1 MVISNFSFEEK
12 SLNWKLQELHLN
24 KLTLLVGASGVGKTQ
39 ILNSIN
45 NLKSIA
51 DGESL
56 NGVKWSVTFKTIN
69 DLVYNWEGEFEN
81 KGISVL
87 INDDDEDDKKNKSKI
102 QYEKLYLNGDLIVSR
117 ENESIVFLGE
127 PTIKLSQQQSIVS
140 LLKEEDKVKPAYE
153 GIKKIRYSDQSNSAS
168 AARGFRFSFLNA
180 SKYSKKYDTLSKI
193 QESDLDTDLKLY
205 FVFNADPSTFEL
217 IKERFIDIFPQVE
230 DVKVAPLERFE
241 RGEIPDILKDYPYV
255 QIKEKGVE
263 HWISQNRI
271 SSGMYRTLIQLSDL
285 YLCSDGTIYLVD
297 EFENSLGI
305 NCIDE
310 ITNDILNSN
319 RNLQFIL
326 TSHHPYIIDSIP
338 YDCWKLV
345 TRTTGIV
352 KTHDL
357 SEYNFGKS
365 KHSAFMQL
373 LQLDE
378 YQTGS
383 EVE

>member
-1 MVISNFSFEEK
+1 MKYRYWIR
-12 SLNWKLQELHLN
+12 LN
-24 KLTLLVGASGVGKTQ
+24 
-39 ILNSIN
+39 
-45 NLKSIA
+45 
-51 DGESL
+51 
-56 NGVKWSVTFKTIN
+56 
-69 DLVYNWEGEFEN
+69 
-81 KGISVL
+81 
-87 INDDDEDDKKNKSKI
+87 
-102 QYEKLYLNGDLIVSR
+102 
-117 ENESIVFLGE
+117 
-127 PTIKLSQQQSIVS
+127 
-140 LLKEEDKVKPAYE
+140 
-153 GIKKIRYSDQSNSAS
+153 
-168 AARGFRFSFLNA
+168 FSFLNA
-180 SKYSKKYDTLSKI
+180 NKYAKKYDTLSKI
-193 QESDLDTDLKLY
+193 QESDVDTDLKL
-205 FVFNADPSTFEL
+205 FFASKADQKTFNI

-230 DVKVAPLERFE
+230 DVKVAPLDNFE
-241 RGEIPDILKDYPYV
+241 RGDIPEILKDYPYI

-263 HWISQNRI
+263 HWISQNRM
-271 SSGMYRTLIQLSDL
+271 SSGMFRTLIQLSDL

-352 KTHDL
+352 KTHDI

-373 LQLDE
+373 LQLEE

-383 EVE
+383 EA

>member
-1 MVISNFSFEEK
+1 MIISKFSFEEK
-12 SLNWKLQELHLN
+12 SLNWKLQEVVLN

-39 ILNSIN
+39 ILRSIN
-45 NLKSIA
+45 NLKSISE
-51 DGESL
+51 GESL
-56 NGVKWSVTFKTIN
+56 NGIKWSVQFKTIN
-69 DLVYNWEGEFEN
+69 QSTYLWEGEFEN
-81 KGISVL
+81 KGISVI
-87 INDDDEDDKKNKSKI
+87 INDEDEDDKKNKPKVVE
-102 QYEKLYLNGDLIVSR
+102 EKLFLNGELIVSR
-117 ENESIVFLGE
+117 SNDEILFMGE
-127 PTIKLSQQQSIVS
+127 PTLKLSQQQSVVH
-140 LLKEEDKVKPAYE
+140 LLKEEDKIKPAYE
-153 GIKKIRYSDQSNSAS
+153 GIKKIRFSDQSNSAS
-168 AARGFRFSFLNA
+168 SRGFNFSFLNA
-180 SKYSKKYDTLSKI
+180 NKYSKKYDTLSKI
-193 QESDLDTDLKLY
+193 QESDVHTDLKL
-205 FVFNADPSTFEL
+205 FFASKADPKTFDL

-230 DVKVAPLERFE
+230 DVKVAPLDNFE
-241 RGEIPDILKDYPYV
+241 RGDIPDILKDYPYI

-263 HWISQNRI
+263 HWISQNRM
-271 SSGMYRTLIQLSDL
+271 SSGMFRTLIQLSDL

-338 YDCWKLV
+338 YDFWKLV

-352 KTHDL
+352 KTHDI

-373 LQLDE
+373 LQLEE
-378 YQTGS
+378 YQTGN
-383 EVE
+383 ET

>member
-1 MVISNFSFEEK
+1 MVISKFSFEEK
-12 SLNWKLQELHLN
+12 SLNWKLQEMFLN

-51 DGESL
+51 EGDSL
-56 NGVKWSVTFKTIN
+56 NGVKWSVTFRTI
-69 DLVYNWEGEFEN
+69 DELVYNWEGEFEN

-102 QYEKLYLNGDLIVSR
+102 QYEKLYLNDELIVSR
-117 ENESIVFLGE
+117 VNETIEFLGE
-127 PTIKLSQQQSIVS
+127 PTIKLSQQQSVVN
-140 LLKEEDKVKPAYE
+140 LLKEEEKVKPAYE

-168 AARGFRFSFLNA
+168 ATRGFKFSFLNA
-180 SKYSKKYDTLSKI
+180 NKYSKKYDTLSKI
-193 QESDLDTDLKLY
+193 QESELDTDLKLY
-205 FVFNADPSTFEL
+205 FVLSADPRTFSL

-230 DVKVAPLERFE
+230 DVKVAPLESFE
-241 RGEIPDILKDYPYV
+241 RDDIPDILKDYPYV

-345 TRTTGIV
+345 TRTTGVV
-352 KTHDL
+352 KTHDIN
-357 SEYNFGKS
+357 EYNFGKS